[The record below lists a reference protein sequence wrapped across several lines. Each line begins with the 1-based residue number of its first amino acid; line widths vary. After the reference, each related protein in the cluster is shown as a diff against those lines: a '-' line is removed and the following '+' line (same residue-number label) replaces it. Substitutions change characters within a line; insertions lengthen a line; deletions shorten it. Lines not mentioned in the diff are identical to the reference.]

1 MTVWPTT
8 TKLCCESAASFDVW
22 RLPGLR
28 PGGTDRANLPKL
40 RVLARFAVNTFCD
53 GLARSRVVAT
63 YRFRGFPP
71 GEAATGVSNSGPGR
85 VAQPVKEPLSS
96 AAMAKR
102 RAPPPRR

>member
-1 MTVWPTT
+1 MTVWLTT
-8 TKLCCESAASFDVW
+8 TKLCCESAASFDMS

-63 YRFRGFPP
+63 YRLRGRSP

-85 VAQPVKEPLSS
+85 VAQPVNAPLSS
-96 AAMAKR
+96 IAKATR
-102 RAPPPRR
+102 